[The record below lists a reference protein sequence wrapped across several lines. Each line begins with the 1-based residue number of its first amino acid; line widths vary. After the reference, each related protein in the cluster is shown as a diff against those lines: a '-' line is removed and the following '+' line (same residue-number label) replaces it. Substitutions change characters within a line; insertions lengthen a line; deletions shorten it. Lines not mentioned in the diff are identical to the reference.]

1 MGVDGER
8 VGLLDAGQQPAALA
22 VRMAGAPKAP
32 STWNHSPSAR
42 HSAARSAS
50 GSTLPVLVVPE
61 VATTQNGRRPAA
73 RSAATASATTPGG
86 SRNSWSLPSSRTWDG
101 RRPTSPA
108 ARPIQE
114 WVWSEAYSTAPSSR
128 SPSTARLAAT
138 SPYRLAEEPPST
150 NSPPAVSGRPNS
162 SRSQRRVASSA
173 AAAPEAACQVPANTP
188 KPETRASASMPT

>member
-1 MGVDGER
+1 MGVEGER
-8 VGLLDAGQQPAALA
+8 VGLLDPASSSRPPA
-22 VRMAGAPKAP
+22 VRIAGAPKAP
-32 STWNHSPSAR
+32 STWNHSPSVR
-42 HSAARSAS
+42 HRAARPAS

-61 VATTQNGRRPAA
+61 VATTQNGRSPAA
-73 RSAATASATTPGG
+73 RSAATAAATSSGR
-86 SRNSWSLPSSRTWDG
+86 SRNSASLARRRSCPG
-101 RRPTSPA
+101 RRPSSPA

-128 SPSTARLAAT
+128 SSSTARLAAT
-138 SPYRLAEEPPST
+138 RPYRLAEEPPST

-188 KPETRASASMPT
+188 NPETRASASIPT